1 MEAEPRLFLATLSQ
15 TVASVSLRLFSPC
28 GFPEPGVQEVVP
40 CVYLGSHALW
50 GCPACGGISI
60 HSFPSEELGT
70 LLRLLLPERKAQVED
85 FIVCKRKVQVGK
97 LPSWELPV
105 T

>member
-1 MEAEPRLFLATLSQ
+1 MGFLSQ
-15 TVASVSLRLFSPC
+15 ECRKWCLVSTWAHMPYGVALPVVEFLF
-28 GFPEPGVQEVVP
+28 
-40 CVYLGSHALW
+40 H
-50 GCPACGGISI
+50 
-60 HSFPSEELGT
+60 HSEELGT
-70 LLRLLLPERKAQVED
+70 LLRLLLPERQAQVED